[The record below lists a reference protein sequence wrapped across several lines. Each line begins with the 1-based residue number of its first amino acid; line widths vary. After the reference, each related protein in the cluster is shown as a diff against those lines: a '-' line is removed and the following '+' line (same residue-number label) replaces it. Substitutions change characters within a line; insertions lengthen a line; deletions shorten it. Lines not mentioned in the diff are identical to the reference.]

1 MKTTLL
7 LATLASLTSLSLSK
21 PIPDGPHGAAP
32 ITGTGAKVEEVPAI
46 FSSKYKR
53 VRVTYGQYHL
63 APFNASSAKPAGGHG
78 GMDMGGMAMG
88 GAGGHDAAPKPA
100 GGAPPMA
107 MPGMENEGGMADVST
122 HEALKPCSDCTL
134 KYAKASLTFPDGTSA
149 NYLNGAYL
157 HHLTMAVVGP
167 GREDLACPGGTMRI
181 PKNMERMLAFHND
194 RNETFFGVTG
204 TDEMGFYLGKDDK
217 MDLELMLK
225 NEINVP
231 KDVVFSI
238 EWEFIPGRPA
248 GWGDVKGLWMDAAPC
263 SAMMSDISPPKGKT
277 QFTLTGPTWTSTVNG
292 RLLNTVGHMHDG
304 GLEVQILSNGKPVC
318 LSKASYNGPGYV
330 PGTDALALGASK
342 IDHISRYSPC
352 INIGELKKGDTL
364 ALSAQYDFEK
374 YKPALNKVGQE
385 SHVMGVAMV
394 FVETKQ

>member
-1 MKTTLL
+1 MKYFLFLGTF
-7 LATLASLTSLSLSK
+7 ATLASLSLSK

-32 ITGTGAKVEEVPAI
+32 VTGTGAKVEELKPV
-46 FSSKYKR
+46 FSPKHKR
-53 VRVTYGQYHL
+53 VRVTYGKYHMT
-63 APFNASSAKPAGGHG
+63 AFNGSGGHG
-78 GMDMGGMAMG
+78 APGAAPPMDMGGMNMG
-88 GAGGHDAAPKPA
+88 GHSDMPKS

-122 HEALKPCSDCTL
+122 HEAPKPCSDCTL
-134 KYAKASLTFPDGTSA
+134 KYAKSSLTYPDGSVA
-149 NYLNGAYL
+149 NIESGAWL

-204 TDEMGFYLGKDDK
+204 TDKMGFYLGKDDK

-225 NEINVP
+225 NELNVP
-231 KDVVFSI
+231 KDVVFTI
-238 EWEFIPGRPA
+238 EWEFIPGRQE
-248 GWGDVKGLWMDAAPC
+248 GWSDVKGLWMDAAPC

-277 QFTLTGPTWTSTVNG
+277 QFTLTGPSWTSTING

-318 LSKASYNGPGYV
+318 SSKASYDGPGYV
-330 PGTDALALGASK
+330 PSKEAIALGAAK
-342 IDHISRYSPC
+342 MNHISSYSPC
-352 INIGELKKGDTL
+352 IAIGELKKGDAL
-364 ALSAQYDFEK
+364 ALSAKYDFEK
-374 YKPALNKVGQE
+374 YKPGLNKVGQE

-394 FVETKQ
+394 FVEVAK